1 MKQIN
6 GRIGYTT
13 GLIYKDSYYFENR
26 SLSLRNNS
34 RRTKPAR
41 IRCEPRCIFGICWRS
56 EFSPIEF
63 LKGVAERLTRAM
75 CCGSVSRRR
84 PLNKGLSTSVGKS
97 KLTAASSVD
106 YYRAAAVEDCIEF
119 IHTSFSRSNSLTAA
133 PTPSRDEFMHAFLR
147 NFESQNV

>member
-1 MKQIN
+1 MN
-6 GRIGYTT
+6 HTGYY
-13 GLIYKDSYYFENR
+13 IENK
-26 SLSLRNNS
+26 SLSLRKNF

-41 IRCEPRCIFGICWRS
+41 IRHEPRCLFGIVWRS
-56 EFSPIEF
+56 QFSPIEF

-84 PLNKGLSTSVGKS
+84 TLNKGFLSSADGKS

-119 IHTSFSRSNSLTAA
+119 IHTSFSRSNSLTDA

>member
-1 MKQIN
+1 MN
-6 GRIGYTT
+6 HT
-13 GLIYKDSYYFENR
+13 GYYFENK
-26 SLSLRNNS
+26 SLSLRKNF
-34 RRTKPAR
+34 RRTKPGR
-41 IRCEPRCIFGICWRS
+41 IRQEPRCIFRIFWHS
-56 EFSPIEF
+56 QFSPIEF

-84 PLNKGLSTSVGKS
+84 SLNKGLSTSTGKS

-119 IHTSFSRSNSLTAA
+119 IHTSFSRSNSLTDA

-147 NFESQNV
+147 NFESQNA